1 MLDTRSQEQRT
12 AEVSTGTQTPSSAEP
27 WALIVDDNLI
37 DQRMAG
43 SFVQRTTNLKVKY
56 AANGLQALQ
65 ALAQGVP
72 EIIVTDMQMPE
83 MGGLELVD
91 EIAANFASIPV
102 ILMTSQGS
110 EEIAIEALR
119 RGAASYVPKRSINS
133 LAETLPQ
140 VLARAKVDRRK
151 QELNQYLDKVHYSFV
166 LENDPMLVQL
176 LVGHLQEY
184 VYGMKL
190 CNQNEKTRI
199 GVALEEAM
207 LNGLYHGNLE
217 VSSDLK
223 QDGSDAFQ
231 RLAQDRR
238 KALPY
243 CDRRLFVG
251 VNLTTSEARFEIRDE
266 GPGFDPNSLPD
277 PTDPENLLKASGRG
291 ILLIRTFMDEV
302 QYSPTGNQM
311 TMLKR
316 RK

>member
-1 MLDTRSQEQRT
+1 MLDTQSQEHGAMVDAGGATNRS
-12 AEVSTGTQTPSSAEP
+12 EMEP
-27 WALIVDDNLI
+27 WSLVVDDNPI
-37 DQRMAG
+37 DQRLVG
-43 SFVQRTTNLKVKY
+43 SFVQRITKHKIKY
-56 AANGLQALQ
+56 AANGAEALE
-65 ALAQGVP
+65 ALSHETP
-72 EIIVTDMQMPE
+72 ELIVTDMQMPK

-91 EIAANFASIPV
+91 AVTANFPAIPV
-102 ILMTSQGS
+102 ILMTSKGS

-119 RGAASYVPKRSINS
+119 RGATSYVPKRCINS

-140 VLARAKVDRRK
+140 VLARAKIDRRR

-166 LENDPMLVQL
+166 LENDPLLVQL
-176 LVGHLQEY
+176 LVGHLQDY

-199 GVALEEAM
+199 GVALEEAL

-231 RLAQDRR
+231 RLAEHRR
-238 KALPY
+238 RLPPY
-243 CDRRLFVG
+243 RERRLFVR
-251 VNLTTSEARFEIRDE
+251 VNLDPSEARFEIRDE
-266 GPGFDPNSLPD
+266 GPGFDPTKLPD
-277 PTDPENLLKASGRG
+277 PTDPENLLKPSGRG

-302 QYSPTGNQM
+302 EYSPRGNQM